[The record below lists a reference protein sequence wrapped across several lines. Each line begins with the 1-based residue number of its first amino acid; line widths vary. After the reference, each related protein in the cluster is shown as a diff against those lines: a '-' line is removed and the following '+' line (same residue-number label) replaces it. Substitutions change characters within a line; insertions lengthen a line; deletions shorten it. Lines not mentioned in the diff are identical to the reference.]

1 MKGMSVL
8 KISRLRVVLF
18 SALLMLFC
26 FLSAAQAEAPM
37 VKTQVPGYYRMAV
50 GQFEV
55 TALYDGFVELDAK
68 LLRNATEQEI
78 QILLSRMFVA
88 SPKMQTAVNAYLINT
103 GSKLVLVDAGAGKVF
118 GPTLGSV
125 MQNLRTAGYAPE
137 QIDAVMIS
145 HMHGDHVGGLLD
157 GEGKP
162 AFSKAVVYISK
173 GENDF
178 WLSPAVAEKAP
189 AEYKKYFKMARDLAA
204 PYIALGK
211 WKTFGDGDMP
221 VTGVKAVLIPG
232 HTPGHTAY
240 EVSEG
245 KETLLI
251 TGDMVHSLA
260 VQFPRPDVVVDFDT
274 DKKQAA
280 SVRQELFKSAAE
292 RKVLV
297 AGMHLPFPGIGR
309 IRADGNNVY
318 TWVPVE
324 FSPIQGTIGVTQY

>member
-1 MKGMSVL
+1 MKCISVL
-8 KISRLRVVLF
+8 QISRFRVVLF
-18 SALLMLFC
+18 SALLLFC
-26 FLSAAQAEAPM
+26 FLSTAAAEAPM
-37 VKTQVPGYYRMAV
+37 VKTQVPGYYRMMV

-55 TALYDGFVELDAK
+55 TALYDGFVEMDAK
-68 LLRNATEQEI
+68 LLINASEKEVQT
-78 QILLSRMFVA
+78 LLSRMFVG

-103 GSKLVLVDAGAGKVF
+103 GSKLILVDAGSGKVF

-125 MQNLRTAGYAPE
+125 IQNLRSAGYDPA

-157 GEGKP
+157 GAGKP
-162 AFSKAVVYISK
+162 AFSNAVIYVSK

-189 AEYKKYFKMARDLAA
+189 VEYRKYFQMARDLAA
-204 PYIALGK
+204 PYLALEK
-211 WKTFGDGDMP
+211 WKTFGDGEMP
-221 VTGVKAVLIPG
+221 VPGVKAVLIPG
-232 HTPGHTAY
+232 HTPGQSAY
-240 EVSEG
+240 EVSDGRES
-245 KETLLI
+245 LLI

-260 VQFPRPDVVVDFDT
+260 VQFPRPDVAFEFDT
-274 DKKQAA
+274 DKKQAV
-280 SVRQELFKSAAE
+280 SVRQALFKNAAE

-309 IRADGNNVY
+309 IRADGNNAY

-324 FSPIQGTIGVTQY
+324 FSPIRGSIGGTQY

>member
-1 MKGMSVL
+1 MKCTSV
-8 KISRLRVVLF
+8 SQRRSFRVVLF
-18 SALLMLFC
+18 SALLLFC
-26 FLSAAQAEAPM
+26 FLSSVQAEAPM
-37 VKTQVPGYYRMAV
+37 VKTQAPGYYRMMV

-55 TALYDGFVELDAK
+55 TALYDGFVEMDAK
-68 LLRNATEQEI
+68 LLRNASEKEI
-78 QILLSRMFVA
+78 QDLLSRMFVA
-88 SPKMQTAVNAYLINT
+88 GPKIQAATNAYLTNT
-103 GSKLVLVDAGAGKVF
+103 GSKLVLVDAGAGKLF
-118 GPTLGSV
+118 GSTLGSV
-125 MQNLRTAGYAPE
+125 IQNLRAAGYATE

-162 AFSKAVVYISK
+162 AFSNAVIYVSK

-211 WKTFGDGDMP
+211 WKTFGDGEMP
-221 VTGVKAVLIPG
+221 VPGVKAVLIPS

-240 EVSEG
+240 EVSDG
-245 KETLLI
+245 KESLLI

-260 VQFPRPDVVVDFDT
+260 VQFPRPDVAFEYDT
-274 DKKQAA
+274 DKKQAV
-280 SVRQELFKSAAE
+280 SVRLALFKSAAE

-309 IRADGNNVY
+309 IRADGSNAY

-324 FSPIQGTIGVTQY
+324 YSPIRGSIGATQY

>member
-1 MKGMSVL
+1 
-8 KISRLRVVLF
+8 
-18 SALLMLFC
+18 
-26 FLSAAQAEAPM
+26 M
-37 VKTQVPGYYRMAV
+37 VKTQAPGYYRMML
-50 GQFEV
+50 GQYEV
-55 TALYDGFVELDAK
+55 TALCDGFIDLDVK
-68 LLRNATEQEI
+68 MLTNASEKEI
-78 QILLSRMFVA
+78 QTLLSRMFVG
-88 SPKMQTAVNAYLINT
+88 SPKMPVAVNAYLINT
-103 GSKLVLVDAGAGKVF
+103 GSKLILVDAGAAKVF
-118 GPTLGSV
+118 VPTLGSV
-125 MQNLRTAGYAPE
+125 IQNLKAAGYDPA

-157 GEGKP
+157 GSGKP
-162 AFSKAVVYISK
+162 AFSNAVVYVSK

-211 WKTFGDGDMP
+211 WKTFGDGEMP
-221 VTGVKAVLIPG
+221 VPDVKAVLIPG

-240 EVSEG
+240 EVSDG
-245 KETLLI
+245 KESLLI

-260 VQFPRPDVVVDFDT
+260 VQFPRPDVAFEYDT
-274 DKKQAA
+274 DKKQAV
-280 SVRQELFKSAAE
+280 SVRQALFKSAAE

-309 IRADGNNVY
+309 IRSDGNNAY

-324 FSPIQGTIGVTQY
+324 YSPIRGSTGVTQY